1 MLSGPPASPDA
12 RGPWPLD
19 APPGLG
25 RGASVETDP
34 PALPAADEAAAEPV
48 ANGAVAPR
56 LTRGGALAEVLLC
69 SDLPTQIFV
78 MGILAAVGLMPL
90 AGGRLSIGYIG
101 TLLTLDAILL
111 TGLILVLLRLH
122 GERADTLFLGA
133 RPILREATL
142 GLLLTP
148 AVFLLAASIMA
159 LIRLAVPSLRT
170 VPDNPLAEL
179 LNTRQNATIFALVA
193 MIAGG
198 LREELQRAF
207 ILHRFEQRLGG
218 ATVGIIVFS
227 AAFGLGHLL
236 QGADVAIATAVL
248 GAFWGLIYLWRRS
261 IVAPVVSHALFN
273 LIQIASHRVLTSPQI
288 TQIDHPQITQ
298 VTQGWMTQVFW

>member
-1 MLSGPPASPDA
+1 
-12 RGPWPLD
+12 
-19 APPGLG
+19 
-25 RGASVETDP
+25 
-34 PALPAADEAAAEPV
+34 
-48 ANGAVAPR
+48 
-56 LTRGGALAEVLLC
+56 
-69 SDLPTQIFV
+69 
-78 MGILAAVGLMPL
+78 MGILAAVGVMPL
-90 AGGRLSIGYIG
+90 AGSRLSIGYIG

-133 RPILREATL
+133 RPILHEATL

-148 AVFLLAASIMA
+148 AVFLLAVSIMGI
-159 LIRLAVPSLRT
+159 LRLAVPSLRT

-179 LNTRQNATIFALVA
+179 LSTRQNATIFALVA

-218 ATVGIIVFS
+218 ATVGIVVFS
-227 AAFGLGHLL
+227 TAFGLGHLL
-236 QGADVAIATAVL
+236 QGADVAVTTAVL

-273 LIQIASHRVLTSPQI
+273 LIQIATHHLAPQI
-288 TQIDHPQITQ
+288 TQMDHPQITQ
-298 VTQGWMTQVFW
+298 ITQITITQLIQGWLAQG